1 MVGRTVAMVSA
12 TKKLPS
18 EGLSIDL
25 IYSSRFGRT
34 LAHKFLQISARL
46 SAPSISNLI
55 YTFSFIILYVQSGWQ
70 KQGHTWHIVP
80 RNYSSKV
87 GLIDLIMEKIREK
100 EEKNRRKMEKSEAL
114 IGF

>member
-1 MVGRTVAMVSA
+1 M
-12 TKKLPS
+12 P
-18 EGLSIDL
+18 
-25 IYSSRFGRT
+25 
-34 LAHKFLQISARL
+34 
-46 SAPSISNLI
+46 
-55 YTFSFIILYVQSGWQ
+55 GWQ